1 MREICTQFLT
11 AREKML
17 TSDVAT
23 SEYQTA
29 NFEMWSAMLEAV
41 HLHRSRGGVI
51 PPEMAFELETELET
65 WLAGIPSERLP
76 LLTSRGRKTSPIIRN
91 CKLHAVM
98 YLAASSSVS
107 RDQTPRKT
115 LRKYFGI
122 VESALQEWK
131 NEFFKEAQKSLA
143 KFHTELPEGP
153 RGRMITALA
162 MSSGRH
168 YQALKKRPKPK
179 RSRR

>member
-1 MREICTQFLT
+1 MREIYTRFLT

-17 TSDVAT
+17 TSDMAT
-23 SEYQTA
+23 SDYQTA

-41 HLHRSRGGVI
+41 HLHRSHGGVM
-51 PPEMAFELETELET
+51 PPEIAFELETELEA
-65 WLAGIPSERLP
+65 WLARAPSERVP
-76 LLTSRGRKTSPIIRN
+76 LMTNRGRKSSPIIRN

-98 YLAASSSVS
+98 YLAASPAVS
-107 RDQTPRKT
+107 RDKTPRKT

-122 VESALQEWK
+122 VGSTLQEWK
-131 NEFFKEAQKSLA
+131 NEYFKEAQKRLA

-153 RGRMITALA
+153 RGRVITALA

-168 YQALKKRPKPK
+168 YQAMKKRPRPR

>member
-1 MREICTQFLT
+1 MREIYTRFLT

-41 HLHRSRGGVI
+41 HLHRSHGGVI
-51 PPEMAFELETELET
+51 PPEMTFELETELEA

-91 CKLHAVM
+91 CKLHEVM
-98 YLAASSSVS
+98 YLAASPAVS
-107 RDQTPRKT
+107 KDKPRARPYISILGLWKARSRNGKT
-115 LRKYFGI
+115 NFLKKPKKASPSFIRNFR
-122 VESALQEWK
+122 
-131 NEFFKEAQKSLA
+131 
-143 KFHTELPEGP
+143 
-153 RGRMITALA
+153 RGRAPA
-162 MSSGRH
+162 
-168 YQALKKRPKPK
+168 
-179 RSRR
+179 